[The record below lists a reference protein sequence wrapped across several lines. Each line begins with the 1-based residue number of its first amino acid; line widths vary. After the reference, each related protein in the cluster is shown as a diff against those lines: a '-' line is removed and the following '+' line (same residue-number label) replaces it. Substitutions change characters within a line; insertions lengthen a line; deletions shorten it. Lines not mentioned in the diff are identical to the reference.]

1 MICLVIRVRLRPPHF
16 QIIWRPRHIMMAQ
29 LIDRKHLKQEM
40 KELLRSA
47 QVSPRG
53 MTCLY
58 LALVL
63 VLNLADSF
71 MGLMNPG
78 LLGTFISILTGLM
91 SMVLASGFVMYC
103 MAIRRGERAE
113 YLTLFDGF
121 SFVGKVILLNIVIYL
136 FTFFWSLL
144 FVIPGIIA
152 AYRYRFA
159 LYNLYENPGIGVM
172 EALNMSKQQTL
183 GYKGQ
188 LFMLDLS
195 YIGWL
200 LLASLTSVVQ
210 TGYIYACIFQDPGYY
225 LANPAQVYAI
235 TLPMPVGLQVVLG
248 CVWPLLVALFY
259 LPVYQCTELG
269 YFDTAKHTSG
279 VGEGAAPKDPGSFDS
294 GWGGF

>member
-1 MICLVIRVRLRPPHF
+1 
-16 QIIWRPRHIMMAQ
+16 MMAQ
-29 LIDRKHLKQEM
+29 LIDRKQLKQEM

-225 LANPAQVYAI
+225 LANPTQVYAI

-248 CVWPLLVALFY
+248 CVWPLLVALRVDEARLGERDVGPLLVALFY